1 MALISP
7 IIQDG
12 ILTNLQDESPI
23 QIVVGSSDWFAWLQS
38 ATTFTFRSEE
48 GFSPRVKSAPAIGA
62 GARTGAPIGSATES
76 CTGPIWANQR
86 S

>member
-23 QIVVGSSDWFAWLQS
+23 QIVVGSATRFAGPQS

-48 GFSPRVKSAPAIGA
+48 EFSPRVKRARRQSA
-62 GARTGAPIGSATES
+62 R
-76 CTGPIWANQR
+76 
-86 S
+86 